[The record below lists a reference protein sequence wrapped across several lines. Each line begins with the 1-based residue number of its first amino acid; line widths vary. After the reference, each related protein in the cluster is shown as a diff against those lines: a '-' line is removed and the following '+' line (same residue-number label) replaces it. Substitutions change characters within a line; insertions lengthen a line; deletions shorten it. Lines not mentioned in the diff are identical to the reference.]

1 MRESAVQIAL
11 EGESREKE
19 KTELENTSPE
29 INNIGRDESV
39 VGSKDDDKKNTLVDI
54 LEIEL
59 ICLTDKLVSWVTF
72 SPEGVEM
79 ILEPFKRH

>member
-1 MRESAVQIAL
+1 MAVQIAL
-11 EGESREKE
+11 EGESGEKE
-19 KTELENTSPE
+19 KMELENTSPE

-39 VGSKDDDKKNTLVDI
+39 VGSEDDDKKNTLVDI

-59 ICLTDKLVSWVTF
+59 IHLTDKLDGWVTF

>member
-11 EGESREKE
+11 EGESSEKE